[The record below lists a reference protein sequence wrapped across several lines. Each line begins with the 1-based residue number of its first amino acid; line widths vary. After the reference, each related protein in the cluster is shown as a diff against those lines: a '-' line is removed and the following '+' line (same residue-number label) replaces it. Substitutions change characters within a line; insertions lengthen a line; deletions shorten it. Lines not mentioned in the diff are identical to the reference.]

1 MQTKL
6 DVHNFWLN
14 RTKGSKQAVW
24 LESHVCLARNLDGFP
39 FADQATSDQKNQI
52 INQIQRTIDACPVLA
67 KNFIKI
73 DWNKCTEYER
83 SLLKTICNLKN
94 PCDETC
100 VWLNVKENYWIVGLD
115 GDHLLFHKNTC
126 VWNLRSIWKKLGTL
140 DSQFEN
146 FLCYAF
152 NPANGYATCQPKMYG
167 NGLEVRVTMHLP
179 GLCFMQKIPQTKEA
193 FKEMAL
199 TMNAQQ
205 MINSKPLGHL
215 FDVDNATALG
225 CSELELLSH
234 VEQQIH
240 CLIDMEKRARLDIWQ
255 QNRNFLKDSVGRSLG
270 LLKNCFELNFEES
283 MNLLSL
289 LRMSVDLGIIDNL
302 KPERLS
308 ALWNLM
314 PTVSLQEFCSKDWI
328 ADNENSI
335 RAKIVRSFFSKISNS
350 ALKKTLK
357 EVSYAS

>member
-6 DVHNFWLN
+6 DIHNFWLN

-24 LESHVCLARNLDGFP
+24 LESHVCLARNLDEFP
-39 FADQATSDQKNQI
+39 FSEQATSAQKNQI
-52 INQIQRTIDACPVLA
+52 VHQIQKAIDACPVLA
-67 KNFIKI
+67 KDLIKI
-73 DWNKCTEYER
+73 AWNKCTEHER
-83 SLLKTICNLKN
+83 SLLKTICNLTN

-100 VWLNVKENYWIVGLD
+100 IWLNIKEDYWIVGLD
-115 GDHLLFHKNTC
+115 GDHLLFHKNKC
-126 VWNLRSIWKKLGTL
+126 IWNLKSIWKKLDAL
-140 DSQFEN
+140 DSQLEN
-146 FLCYAF
+146 SLCYAF
-152 NPANGYATCQPKMYG
+152 NPASGYATCRPEMCG
-167 NGLEVRVTMHLP
+167 NGLEVRIIVHLP
-179 GLCFMQKIPQTKEA
+179 GLCFLQKFPQVIEA

-215 FDVDNATALG
+215 FIVNNATALG
-225 CSELELLSH
+225 CSELELLTH

-240 CLIDMEKRARLDIWQ
+240 CLMDIEKRARLDIWQ

-314 PTVSLQEFCSKDWI
+314 PTVNLQEFCAKDCV
-328 ADNENSI
+328 ASSI
-335 RAKIVRSFFSKISNS
+335 NNMRAEIVRAFFSKVSNS
-350 ALKKTLK
+350 VLKETLK
-357 EVSYAS
+357 EVSYVS